1 MHENYRSARRPEHG
15 KRPTLYR
22 AQLDDCLGA
31 IAGLARSPGSPFM
44 RASAL
49 SLAIVIGLIAGP
61 ASAGPADILAA
72 NKVASGGSAWDHP
85 GALALDYAYAGQGL
99 TGSTHTRFKLAG
111 NGFVDSYTIG
121 PQSGANGFDGA
132 NAWVQDP
139 SGIVSDQKGGDVLQ
153 LAFNEAY
160 RDGNLW
166 WRADFG
172 GARLAEGAPVTENGT
187 RYIVLSVEPRGGKPF
202 AAWFDSGNHLLA
214 RTIEVQ
220 GSQTITSFFS
230 DYAAE
235 RGMIIPHKIVVDDGT
250 GPANRQTQTLTAARL
265 LPPEPETNFAAP
277 QVAVHD
283 ARLPAGTTETT
294 VPFELVN
301 NHIYADVSVNGSKP
315 LLFIFDTGG
324 HSLLTPEAAKELR
337 ITAQGSQTATGGG
350 AGFMQSGITR
360 VASISI
366 GDATITDQPV
376 SVVNFTSPQIE
387 GVDVKG
393 MVGYEFFA
401 RFVTRFDY
409 GTHRITFIDKH
420 HFDPASAG
428 TAVPIVLYNQLPQF
442 AGSYD
447 GIPAD
452 FCIDTGNRAGL
463 ILTKPFVAKHDLRAR
478 AGNGTVAMTGWG
490 IGGPTYSFVTHGGVL
505 KLGDAEI
512 DHPLVTMST
521 DKGGSDAA
529 EAFPNNVGGGVLKR
543 FVVTLDYDH
552 YTMYLKPVSG
562 PVADLDT
569 FDRSGLWINGDAAGF
584 KIIDVTRGGPAER
597 AGLKSG
603 DIIVAVDGKPAHAIA
618 LYDLRQRLREET
630 PGTTVTFSVR
640 QGTAARDVPVTLR
653 DLL

>member
-1 MHENYRSARRPEHG
+1 
-15 KRPTLYR
+15 
-22 AQLDDCLGA
+22 
-31 IAGLARSPGSPFM
+31 M

-49 SLAIVIGLIAGP
+49 LLAVVIGFAAGP
-61 ASAGPADILAA
+61 AMTAPADILAA
-72 NKVASGGSAWDHP
+72 NKAASGGSAWDQP
-85 GALALDYAYAGQGL
+85 GTLALDYAYAGQGL
-99 TGSTHTRFKLAG
+99 TGSTHTRFDLAG
-111 NGFVDSYTIG
+111 NGFVDSFTIG

-132 NAWVQDP
+132 NTWVQEP

-160 RDGNLW
+160 RDANLW

-172 GARLAEGAPVTENGT
+172 GARVTEGAPVTENGT
-187 RYIVLSVEPRGGKPF
+187 KYIVLSVEPRGGKAF
-202 AAWFDSGNHLLA
+202 QAWFDTGNHLLA

-220 GSQTITSFFS
+220 GSQTITTFVS
-230 DYAAE
+230 DYAPV
-235 RGMIIPHKIVVDDGT
+235 RGMFIPHKIVVDDGT
-250 GPANRQTQTLTAARL
+250 GAANRQTLTLTGSRL
-265 LPPEPETNFAAP
+265 LPRDQEATFGAP
-277 QVAVHD
+277 QSAVHD
-283 ARLPAGTTETT
+283 AHLPAGTTETT
-294 VPFELVN
+294 VPFQLVN

-350 AGFMQSGITR
+350 AGFMQSGVTR
-360 VASISI
+360 VASLRI

-376 SVVNFTSPQIE
+376 SVLNFTSPQIE

-428 TAVPIVLYNQLPQF
+428 TAVPIVLYNQLPQL

-452 FCIDTGNRAGL
+452 FCVDTGNRASL
-463 ILTKPFVAKHDLRAR
+463 ILTTPFVAKHDLRAG
-478 AGNGTVAMTGWG
+478 AGSGIVAMTGWG
-490 IGGPTYSFVTHGGVL
+490 IGGPTYSFVTRGGVL
-505 KLGDAEI
+505 KLGDVEV
-512 DHPLVTMST
+512 DHPLVTLST

-552 YTMYLKPVSG
+552 YTMYLKPASG

-569 FDRSGLWINGDAAGF
+569 FDRSGMWINDDAAGF
-584 KIIDVTRGGPAER
+584 KIINVTKGGPAEK

-603 DIIVAVDGKPAHAIA
+603 DIIVAVDGKPAHALA
-618 LYDLRQRLREET
+618 LYDFRQRLREQA
-630 PGTTVTFSVR
+630 PGTLVTFSVR
-640 QGTAARDVPVTLR
+640 QGAATRDVPVTLR

>member
-1 MHENYRSARRPEHG
+1 
-15 KRPTLYR
+15 
-22 AQLDDCLGA
+22 
-31 IAGLARSPGSPFM
+31 M
-44 RASAL
+44 RVSAL
-49 SLAIVIGLIAGP
+49 CFVIAIGLIAGP
-61 ASAGPADILAA
+61 AMAAPANILAA
-72 NKVASGGSAWDHP
+72 NKAASGGPAWDHP
-85 GALALDYAYAGQGL
+85 GTLALDYAYVGQGL
-99 TGSTHTRFKLAG
+99 TGSTHTHFDLAG
-111 NGFVDSYTIG
+111 QGFVDRYATG

-132 NAWVQDP
+132 NAWVEEP
-139 SGIVSDQKGGDVLQ
+139 SGLVSDQKGGDVLQ

-166 WRADFG
+166 WHADFG
-172 GARLAEGAPVTENGT
+172 GARVTEGVPAIENGR
-187 RYIVLSVEPRGGKPF
+187 RYDVLSVEPRGGKAF
-202 AAWFDSGNHLLA
+202 QAWFDTGNHLLA

-220 GSQTITSFFS
+220 GSQTITTFFS
-230 DYAAE
+230 DYAAV

-250 GPANRQTQTLTAARL
+250 GVANRQTQTLTTARL
-265 LPPEPETNFAAP
+265 LPGARGAFGAP
-277 QVAVHD
+277 PVTVRD
-283 ARLPAGTTETT
+283 ASLPPGTTETT

-337 ITAQGSQTATGGG
+337 IAAQGSLTATGGG
-350 AGFMQSGITR
+350 AGFVQSGVTR
-360 VASISI
+360 VASLRI

-376 SVVNFTSPQIE
+376 SVVNFGSPQIE

-409 GTHRITFIDKH
+409 GTHRITFVEKH
-420 HFDPASAG
+420 HFDPGSAG
-428 TAVPIVLYNQLPQF
+428 IPVPIVFYGQLPQL
-442 AGSYD
+442 AGSYA

-463 ILTKPFVAKHDLRAR
+463 ILTTPFVAKHKLRAG
-478 AGNGTVAMTGWG
+478 AGNGIVAMTGWG
-490 IGGPTYSFVTHGGVL
+490 IGGPTFSFVTRGGVL
-505 KLGDAEI
+505 KLGDVEV
-512 DHPLVTMST
+512 DRPLVAMST
-521 DKGGSDAA
+521 DTGGSDAA

-569 FDRSGLWINGDAAGF
+569 FDRSGMWINGDPAGF
-584 KIIDVTRGGPAER
+584 KIINVTKGGPAEK

-603 DIIVAVDGKPAHAIA
+603 DIVVAVDGKPAQAIA
-618 LYDLRQRLREET
+618 LYALRQRLREEA
-630 PGTTVTFSVR
+630 PGTVVTFSIR
-640 QGTAARDVPVTLR
+640 QGTATHDVMVTLR